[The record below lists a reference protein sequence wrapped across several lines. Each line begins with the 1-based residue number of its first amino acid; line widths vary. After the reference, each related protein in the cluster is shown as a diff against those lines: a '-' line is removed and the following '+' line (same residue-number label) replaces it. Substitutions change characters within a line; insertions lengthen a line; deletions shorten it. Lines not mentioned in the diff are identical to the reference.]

1 MAITDEIPKS
11 RITLTYRTE
20 VRGEPEEVTLPFRV
34 LVMGDLSGGTSR
46 DRQVDLDQR
55 QIRGLDGRNLDAVMA
70 DMNMTLRLTVPN
82 KINPKAAGEDL
93 PIELPVRGIK
103 SFSPAEV
110 AKGVPKIR
118 ALLLLKKLLLEAQAN
133 LDNRKDFRKLVRAL
147 ATDKEAI
154 GALLKQLEG
163 YETFRL
169 PAPATAGGGG
179 ATPAGGGGATPAGN
193 GGAAPAGGGGA
204 APAGDGGAAA
214 PTGGGGA
221 AAPAGGGGAAPPAGG
236 GGAG

>member
-46 DRQVDLDQR
+46 DRQIDLDQR

-82 KINPKAAGEDL
+82 KINPQAAGEDL

-169 PAPATAGGGG
+169 PAPAAAAAGAGG
-179 ATPAGGGGATPAGN
+179 ATTPAGGGG
-193 GGAAPAGGGGA
+193 
-204 APAGDGGAAA
+204 
-214 PTGGGGA
+214 
-221 AAPAGGGGAAPPAGG
+221 
-236 GGAG
+236 